1 MNIKDDS
8 SQDVLKLRGPL
19 YRLKYRAKWAVLFF
33 FLMGCASPGVETKSP
48 DRLPARPEQ
57 TTSSGKDSSRASDR
71 ASKYPSPDGQ
81 VKDYTMGRKKGTE
94 VIIPGEPLMKGGR
107 PQTIK
112 REAPGVD
119 ADKVPAGKKMADD
132 VVFNFD
138 NADLV
143 EVINTIG
150 SVLKINVIVD
160 PRVKGTVT
168 IHTYHNLNRKDIF
181 EIFNRILE
189 INGVAA
195 IPDNGVYEIV
205 PVKEAQ
211 KKIDYRNVLDR
222 DGRPVPRHE
231 LVIQIMPLQY
241 LPAAEAVKLIKP
253 FLSDAGQVYD
263 VGLSNTLLV
272 SDFGP
277 NVKRVL
283 AMVESLDVAVF
294 NRVQFNLYHLEN
306 SDVEDLA
313 KQLKDSFPEMDKSKT
328 VILNFIPIS
337 RLNSI
342 LVISS
347 MPEIFGKVEKLLE
360 SLDEVAKRSEQKVFV
375 YRVQN
380 SKAADI
386 ISVLREVYAST
397 KGKEDKK
404 AVAKKPETPA
414 APAARTDTRTSPAS
428 TRQSGKTSLAK
439 DAKTKGAPESG
450 NLFLT
455 DEVNV
460 VSDDVTNT
468 ILVRAIPKDYRSIL
482 ETIRELDIYPRQVLI
497 EMLIAEITLSDSLQ
511 LGFQWTKFGA
521 QGPGSQIG
529 FTGGADAVG
538 STATG
543 LVYTINR
550 VNEFTSALRAAAAE
564 NKVNILSSPHVIA
577 SDNQEAKI
585 DVSKEVPFLS
595 SQSVTTGTVAAQTTR
610 DQTVQYRDTGII
622 LTVTPHINDRG
633 LVKLDINQEVS
644 DVDLTTTIKGIDS
657 PVFSKRVATT
667 TLTVQDG
674 QAVVIGGL
682 IRQQGSRN
690 RTGVPFLSKIPVV
703 GFMFGYRNDQIDKD
717 ELLLMITPHVIT
729 SADEADVVTEEFRN
743 KVEEVKK
750 RLDTREEKLK

>member
-1 MNIKDDS
+1 MNIRDDS
-8 SQDVLKLRGPL
+8 SQDVLKIRGPL
-19 YRLKYRAKWAVLFF
+19 YRLKYRATWAVLFF

-119 ADKVPAGKKMADD
+119 ADKVPAGKRTADD

-386 ISVLREVYAST
+386 ISVLREVYSST

-428 TRQSGKTSLAK
+428 TRQPGKTSLAK

-497 EMLIAEITLSDSLQ
+497 EMLIAEISLTDQMQ
-511 LGFQWTKFGA
+511 LGFQWSKFGA

-529 FTGGADAVG
+529 ITGGADAVG
-538 STATG
+538 ATATG

-550 VNEFTSALRAAAAE
+550 VNEFTSALRAAANE

-644 DVDLTTTIKGIDS
+644 ALDTTTQIQGIDS

-682 IRQQGSRN
+682 ITQQGTLN
-690 RTGVPFLSKIPVV
+690 RTGVPFLSKIPVL
-703 GFMFGYRNDQIDKD
+703 GFMFGYRNQELDKT
-717 ELLLMITPHVIT
+717 ELLLMIT
-729 SADEADVVTEEFRN
+729 
-743 KVEEVKK
+743 
-750 RLDTREEKLK
+750 

>member
-1 MNIKDDS
+1 MNIKDDNRL
-8 SQDVLKLRGPL
+8 DVLQKRGPL
-19 YRLKYRAKWAVLFF
+19 YRLKYRATWAVLFF
-33 FLMGCASPGVETKSP
+33 FLMGCASPGVETKSSE
-48 DRLPARPEQ
+48 RLPARPEQ
-57 TTSSGKDSSRASDR
+57 TAPSGKEGSRASDR
-71 ASKYPSPDGQ
+71 APKYPSPDGQ
-81 VKDYTMGRKKGTE
+81 VGKDYTMGRKKGTE
-94 VIIPGEPLMKGGR
+94 VLIPSETRIKGGR

-112 REAPGVD
+112 RETPGED
-119 ADKVPAGKKMADD
+119 AAKVPAGKRTADD

-150 SVLKINVIVD
+150 SVLGINIIVD

-222 DGRPVPRHE
+222 DGRPIPKHE

-241 LPAAEAVKLIKP
+241 LPAGEAVKLIKP

-263 VGLSNTLLV
+263 VGVSNTLLV

-306 SDVEDLA
+306 ADVEDLA
-313 KQLKDSFPEMDKSKT
+313 KQLKDSFPEMDKTKA
-328 VILNFIPIS
+328 VILNFIPVA

-380 SKAADI
+380 SKAGDI

-397 KGKEDKK
+397 KGKEERK

-414 APAARTDTRTSPAS
+414 APATRTDNLRSTS
-428 TRQSGKTSLAK
+428 TRQTGKTSLAK

-468 ILVRAIPKDYRSIL
+468 ILIRAIPKDYRSIL

-497 EMLIAEITLSDSLQ
+497 EMLIAEISLTDSMQ
-511 LGFQWTKFGA
+511 LGFQWSKFGA

-529 FTGGADAVG
+529 ITGGADAVG

-550 VNEFTSALRAAAAE
+550 VNEFTSALRAAAQE

-585 DVSKEVPFLS
+585 DVSQEVPFLS

-610 DQTVQYRDTGII
+610 DQSVQYRDTGII

-644 DVDLTTTIKGIDS
+644 ALDTNTTIKGIDS

-682 IRQQGSRN
+682 IRQEGSRN
-690 RTGVPFLSKIPVV
+690 RNGVPFLSKIPVI
-703 GFMFGYRNDQIDKD
+703 GFMFGYRDEKIDKT

-729 SADEADVVTEEFRN
+729 SVDEADVVTEEFRN

-750 RLDTREEKLK
+750 NLDTREEKVK